1 MTESLDTAVATL
13 MAATIAP
20 VSDPVERYQAV
31 KELEQLVDQKVK
43 EARADI
49 ANELHIG
56 RPWSEVG
63 KLLGVTGSRA
73 EQISRG
79 AR

>member
-1 MTESLDTAVATL
+1 MAESLDPAVATL
-13 MAATIAP
+13 MAAIAP
-20 VSDPVERYQAV
+20 ISDPIERYQAV
-31 KELEQLVDQKVK
+31 KELEQLIDRNLKQAK
-43 EARADI
+43 ADI
-49 ANELHIG
+49 ANELHTD
-56 RPWSEVG
+56 RSWNEVG